1 MGILV
6 LGAIIVG
13 MLYMLLFNFKA
24 FLGVIG
30 GLLGLG
36 LLWAVGM
43 GALFGLFA
51 LLGA

>member
-13 MLYMLLFNFKA
+13 LLYMLIFNFKA

-36 LLWAVGM
+36 ILWLVGM
-43 GALFGLFA
+43 GALVGIFS
-51 LLGA
+51 LLG